1 MANVSEEILRIIG
14 MNRAWTKN
22 YGVVAALAKNPKT
35 PLGMSLHLVQRLN
48 DRDLKSD
55 RDGSQPSGAAEARR
69 SQAHRVARQE
79 MIKMLSADEK
89 LAEIRRLY
97 YQTSRA
103 TIKQDL
109 AKAIDLLKSMSSEEE
124 RERVA
129 VYMDGLSQ
137 MRSDW
142 AGCRK

>member
-1 MANVSEEILRIIG
+1 
-14 MNRAWTKN
+14 
-22 YGVVAALAKNPKT
+22 
-35 PLGMSLHLVQRLN
+35 
-48 DRDLKSD
+48 
-55 RDGSQPSGAAEARR
+55 
-69 SQAHRVARQE
+69 
-79 MIKMLSADEK
+79 MIRMLSADDK
-89 LAEIRRLY
+89 LAEIKRLY

-109 AKAIDLLKSMSSEEE
+109 AKAIDLLKTMSTEEE

-142 AGCRK
+142 ARQGKWTPKMKNEKGKTNKDCKRAT